1 MTRSYFSASIQSFCT
16 ASKQEILGVLAQ
28 NSGFDIIQN
37 QRDAWAMQIDLL
49 RPLLIGLEGKIY
61 FEYSIPR
68 MGKRIDVLLAI
79 RQVLFVLEFKVG
91 SESYTKAAIDQV
103 WDYAL
108 DLKNFHETSHDVS
121 IAPML
126 FASEAKTLLA
136 TLSLSSDNDKVFR
149 PILTNQDVFLEQ
161 MLN

>member
-79 RQVLFVLEFKVG
+79 RQGFLCWSSRWVANLTRKRP
-91 SESYTKAAIDQV
+91 
-103 WDYAL
+103 
-108 DLKNFHETSHDVS
+108 S
-121 IAPML
+121 IRCGIML
-126 FASEAKTLLA
+126 W
-136 TLSLSSDNDKVFR
+136 
-149 PILTNQDVFLEQ
+149 I
-161 MLN
+161 

>member
-16 ASKQEILGVLAQ
+16 ASKQELLGGLAQ

-108 DLKNFHETSHDVS
+108 DLKNFHETSHDC
-121 IAPML
+121 IHCAHAL
-126 FASEAKTLLA
+126 C
-136 TLSLSSDNDKVFR
+136 
-149 PILTNQDVFLEQ
+149 Q
-161 MLN
+161 